1 MSTPLIEI
9 TGIAKVGGPLT
20 KRISLAP
27 DGSLRSDG
35 SECIMAKGT
44 AKRVT
49 CATLQVFASYI
60 SECRNHEAIALG
72 ALRPDLPDEVKIVTK
87 SHLEKLNGTANDLI
101 ARTSDHILYRIGQP
115 ALALIDIDTKG
126 MPDAVRGKIKEAGG
140 YWAALVSVV
149 PELEQASR
157 VVRRSTS
164 TGISR
169 SDTGQALPGSN
180 GAHIFVL
187 VQDGGDIERFLRT
200 LHDRC
205 WLAGFGWFMVGAG
218 GQLLERSIVDRM
230 VYAPERLVFEGAPV
244 LDPPLLQD
252 LASRQATV
260 TDGAPLD
267 TVARHVPRS
276 PSSRRRGW
284 RSCEPRTRTGWHQI
298 APRPASTSSPS
309 RRNGSSPAPAVPP
322 ARHAGRSRSNATA
335 SLLSGVVLP
344 FDDREMQDCTV
355 ADVLANPDR
364 FVGATLSDP
373 LEGPAYGRC
382 KAKIMRR
389 AGGEVWIHSF
399 AHGRT
404 VYELRH
410 DASMALLELK
420 KLVAADVPDGF
431 VRLVLEAGSR

>member
-1 MSTPLIEI
+1 MNAIAHPLSPSLIEI
-9 TGIAKVGGPLT
+9 TVIAKVGGALT

-49 CATLQVFASYI
+49 CATLQGFASYI

-101 ARTSDHILYRIGQP
+101 TRTSDHILYRIGQP
-115 ALALIDIDTKG
+115 ALALIDVDTKG

-140 YWAALVSVV
+140 YWTALANVV
-149 PELEQASR
+149 PGLEQAAR
-157 VVRRSTS
+157 VLRRSTS

-169 SDTGQALPGSN
+169 SDTGQALPGSS

-205 WLAGFGWFMVGAG
+205 WLGFGWLMVGVG

-244 LDPPLLQD
+244 LEPPLLQD
-252 LASRQATV
+252 LASRQAEV

-267 TVARHVPRS
+267 TRKACPPLRRRSWMTPASRSSPRS
-276 PSSRRRGW
+276 TKCSAISRASSNHRSATPRDAQPTDAGTRPS
-284 RSCEPRTRTGWHQI
+284 CCTR
-298 APRPASTSSPS
+298 
-309 RRNGSSPAPAVPP
+309 
-322 ARHAGRSRSNATA
+322 
-335 SLLSGVVLP
+335 
-344 FDDREMQDCTV
+344 C
-355 ADVLANPDR
+355 
-364 FVGATLSDP
+364 
-373 LEGPAYGRC
+373 
-382 KAKIMRR
+382 
-389 AGGEVWIHSF
+389 
-399 AHGRT
+399 
-404 VYELRH
+404 
-410 DASMALLELK
+410 
-420 KLVAADVPDGF
+420 
-431 VRLVLEAGSR
+431 